1 MQNLGFVGMTVG
13 MLILLFAT
21 LQQGGPAQHAPL
33 VLVGF
38 ILFNLL
44 MNLGPNAT
52 TFTMPP
58 ELFPTQMR
66 ASASGFAGSVAKLG
80 ATVGIFFL
88 PALKADFGIPAVLGL
103 MAIVSLLGLGVTLF
117 FGEEVDREKSLE
129 EHQQ

>member
-1 MQNLGFVGMTVG
+1 
-13 MLILLFAT
+13 
-21 LQQGGPAQHAPL
+21 
-33 VLVGF
+33 
-38 ILFNLL
+38 

-80 ATVGIFFL
+80 ATMGIFFL

-117 FGEEVDREKSLE
+117 FGEEVNREKSLE